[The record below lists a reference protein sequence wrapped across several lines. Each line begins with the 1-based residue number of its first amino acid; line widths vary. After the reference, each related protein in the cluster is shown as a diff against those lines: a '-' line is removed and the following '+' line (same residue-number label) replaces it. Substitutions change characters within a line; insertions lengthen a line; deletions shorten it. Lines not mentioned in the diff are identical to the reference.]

1 MAITLQEN
9 IRLESPYQSQCVN
22 SYPSPI
28 NQWVRDS
35 NVTSYSD
42 LKCRRHCMNHFI
54 KNACNCVDPL
64 SLDVEQVQDFSL
76 VEFCSVTYNTTDRK
90 CVTEARNDYMNY
102 SQSEVSAFHDI
113 ILCSNL
119 SLLSRSLN
127 HHCS

>member
-9 IRLESPYQSQCVN
+9 TRLESPYQSQCVN

-54 KNACNCVDPL
+54 KGVCDCVDPL

-76 VEFCSVTYNTTDRK
+76 VKFCSVTYNTTDRK

-102 SQSEVSAFHDI
+102 SQSEVSAFYDI
-113 ILCSNL
+113 ILFSNL
-119 SLLSRSLN
+119 SLA
-127 HHCS
+127 